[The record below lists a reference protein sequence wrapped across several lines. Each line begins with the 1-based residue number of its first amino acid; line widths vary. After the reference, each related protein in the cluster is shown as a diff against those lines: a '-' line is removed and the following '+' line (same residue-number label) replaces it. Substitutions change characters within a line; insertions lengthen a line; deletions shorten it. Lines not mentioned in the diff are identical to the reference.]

1 MDSEFRAGSSRDRI
15 LALQQICNGSFSGKH
30 HTNVQQ
36 KGKEVTSLPGMAAAS
51 SDAAWNKDEVPVGD
65 TSVVCFQYKLEGDLC
80 KVIAQQRS
88 WRADRCAELVKR
100 VPAFVYCLVA
110 DENVFALFGEKFV
123 EKFNETGKTLHVK
136 IVSSGETTKDRKVKE
151 EIEDFML
158 S

>member
-1 MDSEFRAGSSRDRI
+1 MW
-15 LALQQICNGSFSGKH
+15 LAQ
-30 HTNVQQ
+30 
-36 KGKEVTSLPGMAAAS
+36 
-51 SDAAWNKDEVPVGD
+51 
-65 TSVVCFQYKLEGDLC
+65 
-80 KVIAQQRS
+80 
-88 WRADRCAELVKR
+88 ELVKR

-158 S
+158 SVRSLRFPTSFLATFPLDLVLPVSLDLRVRIEEVQPIVTLVN